1 MELHQYIQIF
11 TAILVI
17 VNPIG
22 AIPVFISLTGD
33 QSSQEKAHTAR
44 TAALSV
50 AIVLTVACFLGD
62 TILQFFGISMESF
75 RIAAGIL
82 LLLMSLAMLHAR
94 RSGSKHTKEE
104 AEEAES
110 KDNVAVVPLA
120 IPLMTGPAAMSTVII
135 YAHKAQSWFETG
147 FIVFSSIV
155 VAVIVW
161 GSLRLATPI
170 SSLLGKT
177 GMNIVVRIMGLLL
190 AAIAVEFIT
199 SGITE
204 LFPALVGK

>member
-1 MELHQYIQIF
+1 MQLNQYIQIF

-22 AIPVFISLTGD
+22 AIPVFIGLTGD
-33 QSSQEKAHTAR
+33 QSPPERTRTAR

-50 AIVLTVACFLGD
+50 ATVLTVACFFGD
-62 TILQFFGISMESF
+62 MILHFFGISMESF

-82 LLLMSLAMLHAR
+82 LLLMAIAMLHAR
-94 RSGSKHTKEE
+94 RSGSKHTPEE
-104 AEEAES
+104 AAEAEG
-110 KDNVAVVPLA
+110 KENIAVVPLT

-135 YAHKAQSWFETG
+135 YAHKVSGWFDTG
-147 FIVFSSIV
+147 FVVFSCLV
-155 VAVIVW
+155 VALIVW
-161 GSLRLATPI
+161 ISLRLAIPI
-170 SSLLGKT
+170 ASMLGKT

-199 SGITE
+199 SGLAQ
-204 LFPALVGK
+204 LFPQLGSG